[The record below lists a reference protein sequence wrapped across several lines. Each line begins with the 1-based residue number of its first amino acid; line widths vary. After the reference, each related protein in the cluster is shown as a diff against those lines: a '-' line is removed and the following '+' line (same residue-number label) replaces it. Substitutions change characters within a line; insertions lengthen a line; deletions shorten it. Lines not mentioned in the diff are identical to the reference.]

1 MLRVSQ
7 RLLFVLALV
16 PAAAFGAEYFGAI
29 AYSQG
34 KRAHGWGKDYPSR
47 QQAEKAALANCAR
60 FAGDCGVVV
69 WFKNACGAL
78 SLGPKG
84 AGWAW
89 AHKQED
95 ADLAAM
101 RACSKH
107 SKACTVTQ
115 RLCTKR

>member
-1 MLRVSQ
+1 MRRV
-7 RLLFVLALV
+7 LLVLALI
-16 PAAAFGAEYFGAI
+16 PAAAFAQPREYFGAI
-29 AYSQG
+29 AYSPRSG
-34 KRAHGWGKDYPSR
+34 AHGWSNDHPSR
-47 QQAEKAALANCAR
+47 PNAEKEALANCR
-60 FAGDCGVVV
+60 KFAKDCKVLV